1 MLAVRKMQDIKSEVI
16 KFPTNKLEEY
26 LKNYDIAK
34 DSFDYQGE
42 LSLIN
47 RQILNEYCDDKQS
60 YAERLVIDD
69 EYVGYTFDNLDE
81 IRKVL
86 NRK

>member
-1 MLAVRKMQDIKSEVI
+1 MLALRNEKNMSEVI

-26 LKNYDIAK
+26 LKDYDIARE
-34 DSFDYQGE
+34 SFGYQGE
-42 LSLIN
+42 LNLIN
-47 RQILNEYCDDKQS
+47 RQILNKYCDDKQK
-60 YAERLVIDD
+60 YAERLVADD
-69 EYVGYTFDNLDE
+69 ELVGYTFDNLDK